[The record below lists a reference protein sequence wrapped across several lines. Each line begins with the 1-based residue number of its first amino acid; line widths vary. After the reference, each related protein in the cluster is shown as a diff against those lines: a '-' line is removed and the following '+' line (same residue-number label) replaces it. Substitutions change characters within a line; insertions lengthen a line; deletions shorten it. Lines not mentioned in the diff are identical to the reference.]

1 MSNIEHLFENGL
13 EEIKKE
19 NITYDKWIEKME
31 NDPNWLGVQMSIEEL
46 WAICQYVFDIIK
58 IYE

>member
-1 MSNIEHLFENGL
+1 MLNIEHLLENGL

-19 NITYDKWIEKME
+19 NITYDKWIRKME

-46 WAICQYVFDIIK
+46 WAICQYVFDIK
-58 IYE
+58 LED